1 MALTQISTEGI
12 KNGTITNA
20 DLASNAAIDGSKI
33 SPDFGS
39 QAIST
44 TNDSVTIG
52 DSIIHSGDTDTKI
65 RFPTANKISFEAGG
79 STRFQTTSTGAQI
92 DTILILNGAAGN
104 PGRLRLQEGGALCEI
119 MVARNTDTSSFLYF

>member
-39 QAIST
+39 Q
-44 TNDSVTIG
+44 
-52 DSIIHSGDTDTKI
+52 
-65 RFPTANKISFEAGG
+65 
-79 STRFQTTSTGAQI
+79 
-92 DTILILNGAAGN
+92 
-104 PGRLRLQEGGALCEI
+104 
-119 MVARNTDTSSFLYF
+119 